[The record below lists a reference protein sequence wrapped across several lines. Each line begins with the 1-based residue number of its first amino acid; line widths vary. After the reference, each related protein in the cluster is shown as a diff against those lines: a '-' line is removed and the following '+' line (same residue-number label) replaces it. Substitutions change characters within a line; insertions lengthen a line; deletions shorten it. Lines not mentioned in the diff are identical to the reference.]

1 MVKTDGEMCN
11 EDSLKIGNKDLEKIV
26 EYGEGTDNTAGKANG
41 ESECAVECS
50 EGIDLENAFGERE
63 RAEES
68 TNTRVDVNKEE
79 EEEVVSLAQQF
90 IKVATYEIVIIV
102 IVQCISSYHIILIN
116 YNKFRIKK

>member
-1 MVKTDGEMCN
+1 MIKTDGEMCN

-26 EYGEGTDNTAGKANG
+26 EYCEGTDNTAGKANG

-68 TNTRVDVNKEE
+68 TNSRVDVNKE

-90 IKVATYEIVIIV
+90 IKVATYVIVIDIYGNCTMY
-102 IVQCISSYHIILIN
+102 IFISYHT
-116 YNKFRIKK
+116 